1 MPGDPAAA
9 LGVDLPQSRVGVD
22 TPHERH
28 VQEPRQLEVAHVAPA
43 AGEKARVLPPAHG
56 HTDRHGTGS

>member
-1 MPGDPAAA
+1 
-9 LGVDLPQSRVGVD
+9 VGVD

-28 VQEPRQLEVAHVAPA
+28 VQEPRQLKVAHVAPA

-56 HTDRHGTGS
+56 RTDRHGTGSWSLALIANSLRA